1 MILAAILPIAAT
13 SKGAPF
19 PYDLP
24 LPEVKLPEEFSLV
37 RCFHFKALRSFLAF
51 VAIHFSVVQRKY
63 GSTDCRAVVCA
74 FSFRSFLRLR
84 GGAEELNDERWVL
97 GSSVDHLFFA
107 RVTCL
112 S

>member
-51 VAIHFSVVQRKY
+51 VAISFQC
-63 GSTDCRAVVCA
+63 STAKIWLHRLPSSGVRLF
-74 FSFRSFLRLR
+74 FSFLSAFEGRS
-84 GGAEELNDERWVL
+84 GGAER
-97 GSSVDHLFFA
+97 
-107 RVTCL
+107 
-112 S
+112 